1 MGKPKHFC
9 DRPQSPYLTWNPV
22 VTTTTTTS
30 TIGPTDY
37 IILPSNKTCIVNS
50 TTEPPEFTKY
60 PSNIRF
66 PLNTSYTCE
75 LFEIIPSFK
84 NTRGLI
90 LDYKHCEEAGTV
102 KRLLTDT
109 QEFCIS
115 TSVDATIISGS
126 GNFYSY
132 NSCDCETVRPPPTT
146 TSTTTTNTTTTTTT
160 ISPCSVWDGV
170 GTFDLTSGCPNYDPA
185 AQFEQLDCC
194 TFRATKA
201 LGGGDRATMTIF
213 CDDRQ
218 EGDARWTATVSST
231 CGNISLGETKL
242 IQGTTDNP
250 GLWAI
255 TFVLDEG
262 CYCFGDDPPEP
273 TPEPPVAPCG
283 NCEWSWSGGSGWTQE
298 QFCDGEENGTLP
310 EGSCYCEEP
319 PVTGNELDGDAA
331 ITVCAQ
337 VSESGQEGNL
347 P

>member
-9 DRPQSPYLTWNPV
+9 ERPESPYLTFVPV
-22 VTTTTTTS
+22 VTTTTSTT
-30 TIGPTDY
+30 TIGPSDY
-37 IILPSNKTCIVNS
+37 IIFPVGQTCPDLTFI
-50 TTEPPEFTKY
+50 EPPAFDKY
-60 PSNIRF
+60 PSNIQLS
-66 PLNTSYTCE
+66 LNTSNTCE
-75 LFEIIPSFK
+75 LFEIIPSSK

-90 LDYKHCEEAGTV
+90 LDYKHCEDAGAI

-126 GNFYSY
+126 GIFYSY
-132 NSCDCETVRPPPTT
+132 DVCDCETVRPQPTT

-160 ISPCSVWDGV
+160 ISPCSAWDGV
-170 GTFDLTSGCPNYDPA
+170 GTFDLTSGCPNDNPEA
-185 AQFEQLDCC
+185 EFEQLDCC
-194 TFRATKA
+194 TFRATKF

-218 EGDARWTATVSST
+218 EGDARWTAMVSAT
-231 CGNISLGETKL
+231 CGSISLGDKL
-242 IQGTTDNP
+242 IEGTIDSP

-255 TFVLDEG
+255 NFVLNEG

-283 NCEWSWSGGSGWTQE
+283 NCGWSWIDGSGWTLE
-298 QFCDGEENGTLP
+298 HPCEGEENGTLP
-310 EGSCYCEEP
+310 EGSCYCEDP
-319 PVTGNELDGDAA
+319 PVTGDELDGDGAL
-331 ITVCAQ
+331 TVCTQ
-337 VSESGQEGNL
+337 VSSSGQEGNL

>member
-9 DRPQSPYLTWNPV
+9 ERPQSPYLTWNPV

-37 IILPSNKTCIVNS
+37 IILPSNNTCTASS
-50 TTEPPEFTKY
+50 TTEPPKFTKY
-60 PSNIRF
+60 PSDIRLT
-66 PLNTSYTCE
+66 LNTSNTCE
-75 LFEIIPSFK
+75 LFEIIPSSK
-84 NTRGLI
+84 NTKGLI
-90 LDYKHCEEAGTV
+90 LDYKHCEEENNI
-102 KRLLTDT
+102 KRLLTDVS
-109 QEFCIS
+109 EFCIS
-115 TSVDATIISGS
+115 TSIDATIISGS

-132 NSCDCETVRPPPTT
+132 DACDCDTVRPPATT

-160 ISPCSVWDGV
+160 LGPCSVWDGV
-170 GTFDLTSGCPNYDPA
+170 GTFDLRSGCPNDDPA

-250 GLWAI
+250 GLWQI
-255 TFVLDEG
+255 IFVLDEG

-273 TPEPPVAPCG
+273 TPEPPIAPCG
-283 NCEWSWSGGSGWTQE
+283 NCEWSWTGLAWLGET
-298 QFCDGEENGTLP
+298 FCSAVENGELP
-310 EGSCYCEEP
+310 EGACACDPP
-319 PVTGNELDGDAA
+319 PVTGSELEGDAA
-331 ITVCAQ
+331 ITVCTQ
-337 VSESGQEGNL
+337 VSDSAQEGNL